1 MNDRISGNRIIP
13 ILKELQPLVEAHI
26 TPERLR
32 RYVASLSSAAAPSTA
47 ASPIRNPVLKE
58 QLREDGA
65 FKSECLHFHDNF
77 ANTGSTAILTGS
89 SDSQKSLWYFA
100 HLDTLSYL
108 VQSRQ
113 GARYPLV
120 PFCHHLVR
128 DGYRQA
134 AVYRFDLAKG
144 DYLVVANGR
153 LESEDDRP
161 VFTPENSSVRL
172 RPGDRVVLSARYQE
186 DPVSGDFSGHIDNA
200 GAVAA
205 LAIAAPVLA
214 AAKIDALLAFP
225 DEEEG
230 PLGSGNQVMSRGSAR
245 IANLLPIPDLVIV
258 SDVQQ
263 AGGDPQADIRNGVE
277 NVTRLGKGAVLAE
290 FSSFARG
297 AVTPPHLY
305 ALAVSLSD
313 FLREFG
319 VKVQES
325 NNAYTS
331 RSDDVSALLKTPN
344 VLLLGFP
351 GFNRHFDL
359 GTPRANLHDLV
370 SLAKA
375 FVYFAV
381 LRFELRRIQDKL
393 TRK

>member
-1 MNDRISGNRIIP
+1 MIQSISESRIIP
-13 ILKELQPLVEAHI
+13 ILKKLQPLVDAYI

-32 RYVASLSSAAAPSTA
+32 RYLTSLSNAAAPSTA
-47 ASPIRNPVLKE
+47 ASAIRNSILKE
-58 QLREDGA
+58 HLRADGA
-65 FKSECLHFHDNF
+65 LRSDYLHFHDNF
-77 ANTGSTAILTGS
+77 GNTGSTAILTGS
-89 SDSQKSLWYFA
+89 RDSQKPLWYFA

-108 VQSRQ
+108 VLPRQ
-113 GARYPLV
+113 GSHYPLV

-128 DGYRQA
+128 DGSRQA
-134 AVYRFDLAKG
+134 AVYRFDLSKG
-144 DYLVVANGR
+144 DYLIVAKGR
-153 LESEDDRP
+153 LESEDQRP
-161 VFTPENSSVRL
+161 FFKPENSSL
-172 RPGDRVVLSARYQE
+172 QLKPGDRVVLSAEYQE
-186 DPVSGDFSGHIDNA
+186 DPVSGDFSAHIDNA

-205 LAIAAPVLA
+205 LATAAPVLA
-214 AAKIDALLAFP
+214 LAKIDALLAFP

-230 PLGSGNQVMSRGSAR
+230 PVGSGNQVMGRGSTR
-245 IANLLPIPDLVIV
+245 IANLLPVPDLVIV

-263 AGGDPQADIRNGVE
+263 AGGGAQADTRDGIE
-277 NVTRLGKGAVLAE
+277 NSTRLGNGAVLAE

-305 ALAVSLSD
+305 ALAVS
-313 FLREFG
+313 FAETLREFG
-319 VKVQES
+319 VKIQES

-344 VLLLGFP
+344 VLLLGFA

-359 GTPRANLHDLV
+359 GTPKANLHDLV

-375 FVYFAV
+375 LVYFTA
-381 LRFELRRIQDKL
+381 LRFELGWTQDKF